1 MSNLIDFLQEEIP
14 SNAKDLS
21 NSISTT
27 LEIIERNRAALA
39 SKVAR
44 LFQDGKHDEIEVFK
58 EANKQLM
65 EFENYLKNL
74 GDISDKHEKPTSPK
88 DNTDRNEISTITDKP
103 NYSNCKT
110 DDTVPHNL
118 DEDFTNKHPE
128 YFVLEGKKYFVR
140 NWNRL
145 LILVCEIL
153 SSRNPELFQSFPE
166 DESMQGRTRRYFSR
180 TQMKYAC
187 KKIGG
192 TNIYVCTNNNP
203 NGNCSIVV
211 KILEKY
217 NIPTTSL
224 EIFLKVDDSFENED
238 ETDENI
244 VKKK

>member
-21 NSISTT
+21 NSISTI
-27 LEIIERNRAALA
+27 LDIIERNRNALA
-39 SKVAR
+39 SKVTK
-44 LFQDGKHDEIEVFK
+44 LYLDGKHDEMETFK

-65 EFENYLKNL
+65 ELENYLKNL
-74 GDISDKHEKPTSPK
+74 GNLSDKHENSISSK
-88 DNTDRNEISTITDKP
+88 DNADRNEINTITDKP
-103 NYSNCKT
+103 NYSNRKT

-128 YFVLEGKKYFVR
+128 YFVLEGKRYFVR

-166 DESMQGRTRRYFSR
+166 DESMQGRKRQYFSR
-180 TQMKYAC
+180 TPMKYPC

-192 TNIYVCTNNNP
+192 TNIYVCTNNNG

-224 EIFLKVDDSFENED
+224 EIFLKADDSSGYEDDVNEN
-238 ETDENI
+238 